1 MDNQRAQFIL
11 QSFRSDGADAHDPD
25 FVVALPLAP
34 EDRELGEWLAR
45 ERGQDVAFAHALSD
59 LKIPEDLR
67 DAVLA
72 MLESAD
78 GRRQACVSFTEQ
90 EEAFGNGFVV

>member
-1 MDNQRAQFIL
+1 M
-11 QSFRSDGADAHDPD
+11 
-25 FVVALPLAP
+25 
-34 EDRELGEWLAR
+34 
-45 ERGQDVAFAHALSD
+45 AFAHTLSD

-67 DAVLA
+67 DAALA